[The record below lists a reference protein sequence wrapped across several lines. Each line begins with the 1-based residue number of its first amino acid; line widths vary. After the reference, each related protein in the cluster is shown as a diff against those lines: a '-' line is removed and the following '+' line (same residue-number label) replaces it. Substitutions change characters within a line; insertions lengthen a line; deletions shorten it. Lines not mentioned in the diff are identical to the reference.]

1 MSKQQT
7 FIRAC
12 IEGLFS
18 MRRVVCI
25 LAFVAS
31 SQYSSGELFRFQAN
45 APIQGFQSP
54 FFNESGEKTWQCCGE
69 QVRYISESEIHLK
82 KMCITF
88 FCPHHPEETDMIVR
102 SDVAQISIPEQR
114 ASGETLLTVTHPSY
128 TIIGENWSWEGK
140 QSKRAF
146 SKIYIGK
153 NASVMFYD

>member
-12 IEGLFS
+12 IEGFS
-18 MRRVVCI
+18 SVHRRVCV
-25 LAFVAS
+25 LAFFALLQS
-31 SQYSSGELFRFQAN
+31 SSGELFRFQAN

-54 FFNESGEKTWQCCGE
+54 FFNENGEKTWQCSGE

-88 FCPHHPEETDMIVR
+88 FCPHHPEKADMIVR
-102 SDVAQISIPEQR
+102 SDAAQISLPKQR
-114 ASGETLLTVTHPSY
+114 ASGETLLTVSHPAY
-128 TIIGENWSWEGK
+128 TIIGENWVWKGK
-140 QSKRAF
+140 RSKRTF
-146 SKIYIGK
+146 SEVYIGK

>member
-12 IEGLFS
+12 IEGFS
-18 MRRVVCI
+18 SVHRVVCV
-25 LAFVAS
+25 LAFIAM
-31 SQYSSGELFRFQAN
+31 SQPSSGELFRFQAN

-54 FFNESGEKTWQCCGE
+54 FFNESGEKTWQCSGE

-88 FCPHHPEETDMIVR
+88 FCPHHPEEPDMVVR
-102 SDVAQISIPEQR
+102 SDMAQISLPEQR
-114 ASGETLLTVTHPSY
+114 ASGETLLTVTHPAY

-140 QSKRAF
+140 QSSRTF